1 MISQCFTPYFHTPPV
16 SVRGAWPLWMRVPSQ
31 TRVYDAAGDVM
42 EAHEHT
48 RRVLKLALGSTHFD
62 VPATKSGFPTKADN
76 TQSGLV
82 EFH

>member
-42 EAHEHT
+42 EAHEHNG
-48 RRVLKLALGSTHFD
+48 RFQRVGRSELANMPPFPAHF
-62 VPATKSGFPTKADN
+62 PLWKQK
-76 TQSGLV
+76 
-82 EFH
+82 